1 MASERSWYRIDL
13 MVGRMWAKV
22 SAPMAILVI
31 ASVGCG
37 RAARAAE
44 EVGAV
49 DFAHEVVPILKTH
62 CIECH
67 GGEEAEGGLSVNS
80 RALLLE
86 AEVATPGAAD
96 QSRLIELVSSSD
108 PEEQM
113 PPHDHPRLTRAEIEV
128 LRNWIDQGLA
138 WEPSF
143 TFALPTYEPPLKPRR
158 PVLPAP
164 TDGRQHPIDR
174 ILDHYFAL
182 HNVPRPGPLGDAQF
196 LRRVYYDLIGLPPS
210 PAKLAEFLADPFAE
224 KRTDVIEQ
232 LLDNREAYATHWLT
246 FWNDLL
252 RNAYWGS
259 GYTDGGRQ
267 QITGWLYRSLYE
279 NLPYDQ
285 FVRDLI
291 SPTDESAGFIGGI
304 KWRGNVNASQVREIQ
319 FAQNVSQVFLGIN
332 MKCASCHDSFVD
344 HWTLADTYKL
354 AGIYAEKP
362 LELHRCDQPTGK
374 FASAGWIFPELGDVD
389 AEAPQKERLAQ
400 LAALMTHPQN
410 GRLQRTI
417 VNRLW
422 HRLMGRAIVHPV
434 DAMHAEPWS
443 EDLLDYLAVALVD
456 NQYDLKQL
464 LRLIVTSEAY
474 QSEAVVLEAEP
485 PAKQYVFAG
494 PIAKRLTAE
503 QFLDSI
509 RSITESWPAPDEWA
523 FSTGE
528 AGSEGIYLGRGGQLA
543 AVIHVIDPN
552 LPSPDSAE
560 DVGEV
565 IAKYPLLMRAALTRS
580 DALQSSLGRPNREQV
595 VTTRPTPFTTL
606 EAITLS
612 NGPRFAELLARG
624 AEITK
629 ARHQQSPEKLVK
641 WLFQA
646 ALTREATA
654 REVEL
659 GKNMLG
665 EQITRQT
672 TEDLLWSVFMLPEF
686 HLIR

>member
-1 MASERSWYRIDL
+1 MHRKWT
-13 MVGRMWAKV
+13 KC
-22 SAPMAILVI
+22 SAPVAMLAIAWGSCVL
-31 ASVGCG
+31 
-37 RAARAAE
+37 AARAAE
-44 EVGAV
+44 EVGKV
-49 DFAHEVVPILKTH
+49 DFAHEVAAILKTH

-67 GGEEAEGGLSVNS
+67 GGEEAEGGFSVNS
-80 RALLLE
+80 RALLLDAE
-86 AEVATPGAAD
+86 AATPGAAD

-113 PPHDHPRLTRAEIEV
+113 PPHDHPRLTPAEIEV

-143 TFALPTYEPPLKPRR
+143 TFALSTYEPPLKPRR

-182 HNVPRPGPLGDAQF
+182 HNVSRPGPLGDAQF

-252 RNAYWGS
+252 RNAYS
-259 GYTDGGRQ
+259 GTGYIEGGRQ
-267 QITGWLYRSLYE
+267 QITGWLYRSLYD
-279 NLPYDQ
+279 NTPYDQ
-285 FVRDLI
+285 FVRELI
-291 SPTDESAGFIGGI
+291 SPSAESAGFIRGF

-344 HWTLADTYKL
+344 HWTLAETYNL

-374 FASAGWIFPELGDVD
+374 FASAAWIFPELGDID
-389 AEAPQKERLAQ
+389 AEAPQKVRLAQ

-443 EDLLDYLAVALVD
+443 EDLLDFLAVALVEKR
-456 NQYDLKQL
+456 YDLKKILQL
-464 LRLIVTSEAY
+464 IMSSEAY
-474 QSEAVVLEAEP
+474 QSEAVVLDVEP
-485 PAKQYVFAG
+485 PAEHYVFSG

-509 RSITESWPAPDEWA
+509 RTITETWPAPDEKA
-523 FSTGE
+523 FVAGE
-528 AGSEGIYLGRGGQLA
+528 SVPQENHDGPGGQLS
-543 AVIHVIDPN
+543 AVISVLDPD
-552 LPSPDSAE
+552 LPSPRGAD
-560 DVGEV
+560 DVKEV
-565 IAKYPLLMRAALTRS
+565 IEKHPLLMRAALTRA
-580 DALQSSLGRPNREQV
+580 DALQSSLGRSNREQV
-595 VTTRPTPFTTL
+595 VTTRPTQFTTL

-624 AEITK
+624 AEITN
-629 ARHQQSPEKLVK
+629 ARHQQSPEKLAE
-641 WLFQA
+641 WLFRA
-646 ALTREATA
+646 ALAREATA
-654 REVEL
+654 SEVEL

-665 EQITRQT
+665 EQMTRQT
-672 TEDLLWSVFMLPEF
+672 TEDLLWTVFMLPEF

>member
-1 MASERSWYRIDL
+1 ML
-13 MVGRMWAKV
+13 
-22 SAPMAILVI
+22 AIAWGSCVL
-31 ASVGCG
+31 
-37 RAARAAE
+37 AARAAE
-44 EVGAV
+44 EVGKV
-49 DFAHEVVPILKTH
+49 DFAHEVAAILKTH

-67 GGEEAEGGLSVNS
+67 GGEEAEGGFSVNS
-80 RALLLE
+80 RALLLDAE
-86 AEVATPGAAD
+86 AATPGAAD

-113 PPHDHPRLTRAEIEV
+113 PPHDHPRLTPAEIEV

-143 TFALPTYEPPLKPRR
+143 TFALSTYEPPLKPRR

-182 HNVPRPGPLGDAQF
+182 HNVSRPGPLGDAQF

-252 RNAYWGS
+252 RNAYS
-259 GYTDGGRQ
+259 GTGYIEGGRQ
-267 QITGWLYRSLYE
+267 QITGWLYRSLYD
-279 NLPYDQ
+279 NTPYDQ
-285 FVRDLI
+285 FVRELI
-291 SPTDESAGFIGGI
+291 SPSAESAGFIRGF

-344 HWTLADTYKL
+344 HWTLAETYNL

-374 FASAGWIFPELGDVD
+374 FASAAWIFPELGDID
-389 AEAPQKERLAQ
+389 AEAPQKVRLAQ

-443 EDLLDYLAVALVD
+443 EDLLDFLAVALVEKR
-456 NQYDLKQL
+456 YDLKKILQL
-464 LRLIVTSEAY
+464 IMSSEAY
-474 QSEAVVLEAEP
+474 QSEAVVLDVEP
-485 PAKQYVFAG
+485 PAEHYVFSG

-509 RSITESWPAPDEWA
+509 RTITETWPAPDEKA
-523 FSTGE
+523 FVAGE
-528 AGSEGIYLGRGGQLA
+528 SVPQENHDGPGGQLS
-543 AVIHVIDPN
+543 AVISVLDPD
-552 LPSPDSAE
+552 LPSPRGAD
-560 DVGEV
+560 DVKEV
-565 IAKYPLLMRAALTRS
+565 IEKHPLLMRAALTRA
-580 DALQSSLGRPNREQV
+580 DALQSSLGRSNREQV
-595 VTTRPTPFTTL
+595 VTTRPTQFTTL

-624 AEITK
+624 AEITN
-629 ARHQQSPEKLVK
+629 ARHQQSPEKLAE
-641 WLFQA
+641 WLFRA
-646 ALTREATA
+646 ALAREATA
-654 REVEL
+654 SEVEL

-665 EQITRQT
+665 EQMTRQT
-672 TEDLLWSVFMLPEF
+672 TEDLLWTVFMLPEF

>member
-1 MASERSWYRIDL
+1 MHRKWT
-13 MVGRMWAKV
+13 KC
-22 SAPMAILVI
+22 SAPVAMLAIAWGSCVL
-31 ASVGCG
+31 
-37 RAARAAE
+37 AARAAE
-44 EVGAV
+44 EVGKV
-49 DFAHEVVPILKTH
+49 DFAHEVAAILKTH

-67 GGEEAEGGLSVNS
+67 GGEEAEGGFSVNS
-80 RALLLE
+80 RALLLDAE
-86 AEVATPGAAD
+86 AATPGAAD

-113 PPHDHPRLTRAEIEV
+113 PPHDHPRLTPAEIEV

-143 TFALPTYEPPLKPRR
+143 TFALSTYEPPLKPRR

-182 HNVPRPGPLGDAQF
+182 HNVSRPGPLGDAQF

-252 RNAYWGS
+252 RNAYS
-259 GYTDGGRQ
+259 GTGYIEGGRQ
-267 QITGWLYRSLYE
+267 QITGWLYRSLYD
-279 NLPYDQ
+279 NTPYDQ
-285 FVRDLI
+285 FVRELI
-291 SPTDESAGFIGGI
+291 SPSAESAGFIRGF

-344 HWTLADTYKL
+344 HWTLAETYNL

-374 FASAGWIFPELGDVD
+374 FASAAWIFPELGDID
-389 AEAPQKERLAQ
+389 AEAPQKVRLAQ

-443 EDLLDYLAVALVD
+443 EDLLDFLAVALVEKR
-456 NQYDLKQL
+456 YDLKKILQL
-464 LRLIVTSEAY
+464 IMSSEAY
-474 QSEAVVLEAEP
+474 QSEAVVLDVEP
-485 PAKQYVFAG
+485 PAEHYVFSG

-509 RSITESWPAPDEWA
+509 RTITETWPAPDEKA
-523 FSTGE
+523 FVAGE
-528 AGSEGIYLGRGGQLA
+528 SVPQENHDGPGGQLS
-543 AVIHVIDPN
+543 AVISVLDPD
-552 LPSPDSAE
+552 LPSPRGAD
-560 DVGEV
+560 DVKEV
-565 IAKYPLLMRAALTRS
+565 IEKHPLLMRAALTRA
-580 DALQSSLGRPNREQV
+580 DALQSSLGRSNREQV
-595 VTTRPTPFTTL
+595 VTTRPTQFTTL

-624 AEITK
+624 AEITN
-629 ARHQQSPEKLVK
+629 ARHQQSP
-641 WLFQA
+641 
-646 ALTREATA
+646 
-654 REVEL
+654 
-659 GKNMLG
+659 
-665 EQITRQT
+665 
-672 TEDLLWSVFMLPEF
+672 
-686 HLIR
+686 